1 MKTIAAVLL
10 LLFSHSA
17 VAGDAGTDQGIDGGT
32 SGASGG
38 NITATTPDAPLAE
51 VVPVDG
57 GWFLTDARMVL
68 VGQTITNAQND
79 LAKCKATQV
88 VQPESPSVAKAGLI
102 GAAAGFVIGLAVSIY
117 FYVEVVKP

>member
-1 MKTIAAVLL
+1 MRTLAAVLL

-17 VAGDAGTDQGIDGGT
+17 VARDAGTDQGIDGGT
-32 SGASGG
+32 S
-38 NITATTPDAPLAE
+38 PDAPLAE

-57 GWFLTDARMVL
+57 GWFLTDDRMVL

-88 VQPESPSVAKAGLI
+88 VQPEPPSVTKAGLI
-102 GAAAGFVIGLAVSIY
+102 GAAAGFGIGVALSIY
-117 FYVEVVKP
+117 FYVQVVKP